1 MFLNWIT
8 QLVKAAVLKGFREA
22 AEELDLTAS
31 PPEAGSLEWFKG
43 RAALPSPAAGSDAE
57 TNGRA
62 RKPAKA

>member
-22 AEELDLTAS
+22 AEELDLTANQE
-31 PPEAGSLEWFKG
+31 PAGSLDWFKG

-57 TNGRA
+57 TNGRT
-62 RKPAKA
+62 RKAAKA